1 MITITLVSAGHDGR
15 GLRWSGQ
22 ATYQDRV
29 FRVEAVHQV
38 TDVLRLVVASFAPGE
53 DSRWQL
59 VRDGQADLFGASAR
73 TMAGLT
79 VHEGQ
84 DGTVFRRFEAWGGP
98 FYGPSR
104 VSG

>member
-29 FRVEAVHQV
+29 FLFEAVHQV

-59 VRDGQADLFGASAR
+59 AR
-73 TMAGLT
+73 
-79 VHEGQ
+79 
-84 DGTVFRRFEAWGGP
+84 EA
-98 FYGPSR
+98 R
-104 VSG
+104 